1 MPLGW
6 ESTIFSLNDGFYQGY
21 LMTCGYRMIVT
32 AGSFPKN
39 PHPEWSQ
46 RTWGLSHT
54 HSSWA
59 HYVI

>member
-21 LMTCGYRMIVT
+21 LMTCRYQMIVT
-32 AGSFPKN
+32 AGGFPQIPIQNGHKE
-39 PHPEWSQ
+39 H
-46 RTWGLSHT
+46 GVSHT